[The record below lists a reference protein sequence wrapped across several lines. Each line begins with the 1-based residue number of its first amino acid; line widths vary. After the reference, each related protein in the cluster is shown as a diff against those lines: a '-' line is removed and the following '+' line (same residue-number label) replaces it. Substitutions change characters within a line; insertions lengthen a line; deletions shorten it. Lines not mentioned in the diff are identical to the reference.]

1 MFFLDKLKNPKKFCC
16 FSERFCSFVDTSML
30 SGHSEKHTAK
40 VSSFMLD
47 IMCPLITEADAV
59 SQEMLDVILT
69 SVIEPNKVG
78 VDPRLSGS
86 LLR

>member
-1 MFFLDKLKNPKKFCC
+1 MFFRNILF
-16 FSERFCSFVDTSML
+16 FVDTSML
-30 SGHSEKHTAK
+30 SGCSEKHTAK

-69 SVIEPNKVG
+69 SVIEPHKVHL
-78 VDPRLSGS
+78 DPRLSGW
-86 LLR
+86 LF